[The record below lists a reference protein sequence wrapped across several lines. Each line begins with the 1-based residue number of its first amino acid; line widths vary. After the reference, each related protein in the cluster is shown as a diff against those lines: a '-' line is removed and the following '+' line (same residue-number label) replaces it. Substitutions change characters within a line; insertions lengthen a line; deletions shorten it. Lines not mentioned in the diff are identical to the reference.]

1 MWYVLS
7 FAFQLSGGVILLL
20 LWVFTDARKKVVDVY
35 HPVEALAQ
43 PDDNDMCTL
52 KKERIQEI
60 ATDIYRNRFAFG
72 DLCAGY
78 LIAIIAEKTLSDCAI
93 FLCVVILTIVITWIE
108 YYFAKVLAKR
118 NFPDDMQ
125 VPVSILRKLGVSTS
139 ASDREFNEML
149 GELYGE
155 NNVQ

>member
-20 LWVFTDARKKVVDVY
+20 LWVFTDARKKVVESYYPADTT
-35 HPVEALAQ
+35 AQ
-43 PDDNDMCTL
+43 PDDDNMCTL
-52 KKERIQEI
+52 KKERMQEI

-78 LIAIIAEKTLSDCAI
+78 LIAVIAEKTLSDCAI
-93 FLCVVILTIVITWIE
+93 FLCVVILTSVITWIE

-118 NFPDDMQ
+118 NFPEDML
-125 VPVSILRKLGVSTS
+125 VPASELEKYGVGMYAT
-139 ASDREFNEML
+139 DRETQEML
-149 GELYGE
+149 DEIFGGE
-155 NNVQ
+155 NNV